1 MSECKPCDFANK
13 FICSLDKE
21 QKCLFYLFA
30 ANVVFFVLYLLG
42 LGVLSFSANALL
54 GYIVF
59 SIIKN
64 QTCGSNSKSCDCFEE
79 EKISKSFFNFHDKVN
94 SFIDSVRNVVFLN
107 DIPLLLKSVLTLLF
121 VSYAGHVFSSPA
133 TILLSKLKYI

>member
-21 QKCLFYLFA
+21 QKCLFCLFT

-59 SIIKN
+59 NIIKN
-64 QTCGSNSKSCDCFEE
+64 QTCSDSKSCDCFEE
-79 EKISKSFFNFHDKVN
+79 DKISKSYFNFHDKVN
-94 SFIDSVRNVVFLN
+94 SFLDSVRNVVFLN

-121 VSYAGHVFSSPA
+121 VSYVGHVFSSLA
-133 TILLSKLKYI
+133 TILLSKSKYN